1 MSLYGN
7 MAINI
12 IAFLFFVFLL
22 TACCLLTYNLLSG
35 FSRTQKIAILF
46 LILVS
51 DVILVLE
58 IASLLKVLNRF
69 GYVLLIQLILSAGFV
84 IINGC
89 LKIGFPIYPF
99 SRTWKALR
107 EGLSYLK
114 GHRLVSTFALLI
126 ALNMVFLAVC
136 ILVFPQNITD
146 SLYNHLSRIGYWL
159 QQGSLDHY
167 SGFNNVGMMYP
178 YNNSLLMTAPII
190 FLKTDRFAGFVQF
203 SAALICCLSIY
214 GISRTL
220 GNKRENSLFA
230 ALFLLTYC
238 VIIFESITAQNDLLV
253 AAFISLSIYFLISSI
268 QEKSIPLLI
277 LSFLAF
283 SLAVGTNQYSLLV
296 LPGFVLLF
304 FYGLFSALKNRLRII
319 TLSFGV
325 SIILFLCFGSY
336 AYIQNL
342 INFGGIFGPK
352 GFVEATT
359 SISRISEIPSRI
371 NTNSSRLFAQFISCD
386 GLPPQLADP
395 CLKTKAQLLRPIL
408 ASNIE
413 SDEYL
418 YGTTRFILEN
428 KNVYNAEMA
437 WFGPLSWIVILP
449 SIVVTLV
456 KGVRKKKPLLIIF
469 LLIPISFFIFIQF
482 AKFGWDPYQGRYL
495 IISVVLFQSL
505 TAWIFGNQ
513 NIGEKIFTSLLSFLG
528 LFIMVYSTFNNAS
541 LPLSSKALLVDL
553 ERWGMKNSTLV
564 QKAAYKIKPWLMY
577 DTDVWHMDRIEIM
590 TISNR
595 DLYGPVKMVEE
606 NVALNGN
613 LGIMS
618 DFNEFPDYLFRGK
631 QVGRS
636 VMRVTQEQFMK
647 GTLDLEYILLAPEY
661 RAMISTDYS
670 VIDQSDDWV
679 ILKLN

>member
-1 MSLYGN
+1 

-12 IAFLFFVFLL
+12 IAFLFFLFLL
-22 TACCLLTYNLLSG
+22 TACCVLIYNLLNG
-35 FSRTQKIAILF
+35 FSRTQRIASFF

-51 DVILVLE
+51 DIILVLE

-69 GYVLLIQLILSAGFV
+69 GFVLLIQFIITAGFV
-84 IINGC
+84 LLNVF
-89 LKIGFPIYPF
+89 LKIGFPHNPF
-99 SRTWKALR
+99 SKFKQAIW
-107 EGLSYLK
+107 EGLAYLK
-114 GHRLVSTFALLI
+114 GHKFATTFTILI
-126 ALNMVFLAVC
+126 TLNMLFLAVC

-167 SGFNNVGMMYP
+167 EGFNNVGMMYP

-203 SAALICCLSIY
+203 FAALICSLSIY

-238 VIIFESITAQNDLLV
+238 VIIYESITAQNDLLV
-253 AAFISLSIYFLISSI
+253 AAFISLSIFFLISSI
-268 QEKSIPLLI
+268 QAKSLSLLVF
-277 LSFLAF
+277 SFLAM
-283 SLAVGTNQYSLLV
+283 SLAVGTNQYSLLI
-296 LPGFVLLF
+296 LPGFALLF
-304 FYGLFSALKNRLRII
+304 FYGLFSSWKKKRRL
-319 TLSFGV
+319 LSLSLGV
-325 SIILFLCFGSY
+325 SLILFFSFGSY

-342 INFGGIFGPK
+342 VNFGGFFGPK

-359 SISRISEIPSRI
+359 SISKFSNIPRRIE
-371 NTNSSRLFAQFISCD
+371 TNSSRFFAQFVSCD

-395 CLKTKAQLLRPIL
+395 CLKTKGKLLRPIL

-418 YGTTRFILEN
+418 YGTTRFILEK

-449 SIVVTLV
+449 SIVVTFV
-456 KGVRKKKPLLIIF
+456 KGVRKKKPLLIIY
-469 LLIPISFFIFIQF
+469 LLIPFSFFIFIQF

-505 TAWIFGNQ
+505 TAWIYGSQ
-513 NIGEKIFTSLLSFLG
+513 KIGTRILNSFLSFLG
-528 LFIMVYSTFNNAS
+528 LFIMFYSTLNNAS
-541 LPLSSKALLVDL
+541 LPLTSKAMLVDF
-553 ERWGMKNSTLV
+553 EQWGMKHSVLI

-595 DLYGPVKMVEE
+595 DFYGPVKMVEE
-606 NVALNGN
+606 HVALDGN
-613 LGIMS
+613 LGILS

-631 QVGRS
+631 QVGRTL
-636 VMRVTQEQFMK
+636 MKVTQEQFEK
-647 GTLDLEYILLAPEY
+647 GILDFDFLLLAPEY
-661 RAMISTDYS
+661 QSIVSTGHS
-670 VIDQSDDWV
+670 VIDQVDDWI

>member
-1 MSLYGN
+1 M
-7 MAINI
+7 IFI
-12 IAFLFFVFLL
+12 
-22 TACCLLTYNLLSG
+22 
-35 FSRTQKIAILF
+35 
-46 LILVS
+46 S

-58 IASLLKVLNRF
+58 VASLFKVLNRF
-69 GYVLLIQLILSAGFV
+69 GYVLLIQFIISAGLV
-84 IINGC
+84 LINRS
-89 LKIGFPIYPF
+89 LKIGFPCNPF
-99 SRTWKALR
+99 PGFWQELR

-114 GHRLVSTFALLI
+114 GHKFVATFGILI

-167 SGFNNVGMMYP
+167 EGFNNVGMMYP

-203 SAALICCLSIY
+203 IASLICCLSVY
-214 GISRTL
+214 GISRAL

-238 VIIFESITAQNDLLV
+238 VIIYESITAQNDLLV

-268 QEKSIPLLI
+268 QGNSIPLLLI
-277 LSFLAF
+277 SFLAY

-296 LPGFVLLF
+296 LPGYALLF
-304 FYGLFSALKNRLRII
+304 FYGLLSYWKLKIRLVS
-319 TLSFGV
+319 LSLGV
-325 SIILFLCFGSY
+325 SLILLLCFGSY

-342 INFGGIFGPK
+342 VNFGSLFGPK

-359 SISRISEIPSRI
+359 SISKLSDIPRRI

-395 CLKTKAQLLRPIL
+395 CLKTKTQLLKPIL

-437 WFGPLSWIVILP
+437 WFGPLSWIVLLP

-456 KGVRKKKPLLIIF
+456 KGVRKKKLLLLIF
-469 LLIPISFFIFIQF
+469 LLIPFSFFIFIQF

-495 IISVVLFQSL
+495 IISIVLLQSL
-505 TAWIFGNQ
+505 TAWIFSSHK
-513 NIGEKIFTSLLSFLG
+513 IGARIFTLLLSLLS
-528 LFIMVYSTFNNAS
+528 LFVMFYSTLNNAS
-541 LPLSSKALLVDL
+541 LPLTSKAMLVDL
-553 ERWGMKNSTLV
+553 ERWGMKHSGLI
-564 QKAAYKIKPWLMY
+564 QKVAYKVKPWLMY
-577 DTDVWHMDRIEIM
+577 ETDVWHMDRIEIM

-595 DLYGPVKMVEE
+595 DYYAPMKMVEKH
-606 NVALNGN
+606 VPLNGN

-631 QVGRS
+631 QVGRTL
-636 VMRVTQEQFMK
+636 MRVTQEQLMK
-647 GTLDLEYILLAPEY
+647 GVLGLDYLLFAPEY
-661 RAMISTDYS
+661 RTFVSTNFV
-670 VIDQSDDWV
+670 VIEQIDDWV
-679 ILKLN
+679 ILELN